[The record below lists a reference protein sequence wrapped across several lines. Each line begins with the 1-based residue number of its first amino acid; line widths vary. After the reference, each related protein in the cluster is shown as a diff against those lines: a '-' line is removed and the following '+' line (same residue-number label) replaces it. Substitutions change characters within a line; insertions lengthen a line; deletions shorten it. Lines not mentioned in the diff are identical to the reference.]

1 MVVINMTSVIIKSLR
16 VMSRA
21 IFLILLLVIELVIIF
36 FIIIISVI
44 SRVKSIVVLINLI
57 IRVLW
62 LWQIHVFSLKLFDVI
77 WFRRSLVLLNV
88 ALLNQSLNLLL
99 LSLLG
104 L

>member
-21 IFLILLLVIELVIIF
+21 IFLILLLVIELVI

-57 IRVLW
+57 VRVLW